1 MQVADSKQGQST
13 PADRTQRLY
22 NFSAGPAAL
31 PEEVLLEAKDEL
43 PVYDHTGASV
53 MEISHRSP
61 AYDKVEE
68 SAREHLR
75 ALLGLGDD
83 WHILFLQG
91 GASMQFYQVPLNFL
105 PEDGSADYVIT
116 GRWGNK
122 AIREAKH
129 VGNARVAAS
138 SESDNFSHI
147 PDVSTWDL
155 DLNTAYVHITT
166 NETVNGN
173 QFSEDPQLDVPM
185 VTDASSEFLCRP
197 MNLDSYGLIYAGA
210 QKNVGP
216 AGVTIV
222 LVRDSFLQTRKQP
235 LPTMLDYGTHAAKR
249 FNTPPVFPIYMV
261 EKVTRW
267 LLNLGGLDAIHTINQ
282 RKAGKLYDRID
293 KNEFYRG
300 TVRPEDRSIMNV
312 TFRLHDEEL
321 EPVFLKKA
329 EANGLMSLKGHRTVG
344 GIRASIYNAM
354 PEEGV
359 DALVNFMDEFERTHG

>member
-1 MQVADSKQGQST
+1 MDQTDAKSI
-13 PADRTQRLY
+13 PADRGKRQY

-61 AYDKVEE
+61 AYDKIEE

-75 ALLGLGDD
+75 SLLDLDDD
-83 WHILFLQG
+83 WHVLFLQG

-122 AIREAKH
+122 AIREARR
-129 VGNARVAAS
+129 VGNVNVAAS
-138 SESDNFSHI
+138 SEDSDFEHV
-147 PDVSTWDL
+147 PDVEDWDL
-155 DLNTAYVHITT
+155 DPEASYVHVTT

-173 QFSEDPQLDVPM
+173 QFTADPVLDAPV
-185 VTDASSEFLCRP
+185 VTDASSEFLSRP
-197 MNLDSYGLIYAGA
+197 MDLEGYGLIYAGA

-216 AGVTIV
+216 AGVTLV
-222 LVRDSFLQTRKQP
+222 LVHDDFLQQRKQP

-249 FNTPPVFPIYMV
+249 FNTPPIFPIYMV
-261 EKVTRW
+261 EKVCRW
-267 LLNLGGLDAIHTINQ
+267 LLNLGGLDAIHAINK
-282 RKAGKLYDRID
+282 RKAATLYEKID
-293 KNEFYRG
+293 ETDFYRG
-300 TVRPEDRSIMNV
+300 TVEPESRSIMNV
-312 TFRLHDEEL
+312 TFRLHDPDL
-321 EPVFLKKA
+321 EPVFLKEA
-329 EANGLMSLKGHRTVG
+329 EQHGLLSLKGHRTVG

-354 PEEGV
+354 PQEGV
-359 DALVNFMDEFERTHG
+359 DKLVQFMDEFERTHG